1 MFKTIVWAT
10 DGSEL
15 ADRALPVVTGL
26 ARAHRSKIVA
36 VHATEILAGR
46 FGGGPLLADDPE
58 LAGKI
63 ERQVE
68 ELRRAGFTADLRIV
82 RGIDGVAAMIAH
94 TAASVEAS
102 LIVLGTHGHNGFT
115 AAFVGSVARGLLHEA
130 ECPVLAVP
138 PQKRLSTASRQ
149 SRVAAGVG

>member
-36 VHATEILAGR
+36 VHATVIMAGR
-46 FGGGPLLADDPE
+46 FGGGPVLADDPE
-58 LAGKI
+58 LVAKI

-68 ELRRAGFTADLRIV
+68 ELRRAGFTVELRIV
-82 RGIDGVAAMIAH
+82 RGIDAVPAMIAR
-94 TAASVEAS
+94 TAAGVDAS
-102 LIVLGTHGHNGFT
+102 LIVLGTHGHSGFT
-115 AAFVGSVARGLLHEA
+115 SVLVGSVARGLLHEA

-138 PQKRLSTASRQ
+138 PARVRELATA
-149 SRVAAGVG
+149 

>member
-36 VHATEILAGR
+36 VHATEILNGR
-46 FGGGPLLADDPE
+46 FGGGPVLADDPD
-58 LAGKI
+58 LVAKI

-68 ELRRAGFTADLRIV
+68 ELRRAGFTAELRIV
-82 RGIDGVAAMIAH
+82 RGIDAVPAMIAR
-94 TAASVEAS
+94 TAAGVDAS
-102 LIVLGTHGHNGFT
+102 LIVLGTHGLSGF
-115 AAFVGSVARGLLHEA
+115 AAAIVGSVARGLLHEA
-130 ECPVLAVP
+130 RCPVLAIPPARVRELVP
-138 PQKRLSTASRQ
+138 A
-149 SRVAAGVG
+149 